1 MLSASTLNV
10 TKLRIVSDATS
21 RLVLAHMDAPAL
33 LKKHPFLPID
43 DTPQERSFGWC
54 AWGDLTDTEWNAA
67 TPDIGGICMKCGQR
81 VSEKNFHVDHIV
93 PLAAGGDEW
102 DLNNLELSCPGC
114 NIAKA
119 AKLEV

>member
-54 AWGDLTDTEWNAA
+54 AWGEELRAA
-67 TPDIGGICMKCGQR
+67 SSGQT
-81 VSEKNFHVDHIV
+81 
-93 PLAAGGDEW
+93 
-102 DLNNLELSCPGC
+102 
-114 NIAKA
+114 AKA
-119 AKLEV
+119 PRG

>member
-21 RLVLAHMDAPAL
+21 RLVLAHMDAQAL

-67 TPDIGGICMKCGQR
+67 TPDIGGTY
-81 VSEKNFHVDHIV
+81 
-93 PLAAGGDEW
+93 LARWRYGMGLAE
-102 DLNNLELSCPGC
+102 DLRE
-114 NIAKA
+114 A
-119 AKLEV
+119 AQ